1 MFASRFAAAAAAALV
16 LPLAATAAHACRG
29 GECIDVRYREVIE
42 GPPVAIVAPVPVI
55 VAPGRI
61 DTVRMPPE
69 TVTVVEDVVMQ
80 PAGYMWDR
88 IGPDGERCCAV
99 PVPAE
104 TKLVRRDVV
113 VRPSRNVTLVTPP
126 EHRWRNRVVA
136 VAPGVRTVTDYRSSV
151 RRSGKRERTR
161 VRVRR
166 TTTVVARP
174 LWYGW

>member
-80 PAGYMWDR
+80 PAGYMWYR
-88 IGPDGERCCAV
+88 TGPDGERCCAV

-126 EHRWRNRVVA
+126 EHRWRNQVVA
-136 VAPGVRTVTDYRSSV
+136 VAPGVRTVTDYRLSV